1 MSIRSGSIRVRGR
14 CYRQARVRG
23 KVCGTTSRPRLS
35 VYRSLR
41 GMIAQIVDDGRGVT
55 LVAVSTTAP
64 KEIRARFAGMK
75 GKVAVSKALGALLAE
90 RAKALGITRIV
101 FDRGGNLFH
110 GRVRAVA
117 EGAREGGLL
126 F

>member
-14 CYRQARVRG
+14 CYRKARVRR
-23 KVCGTTSRPRLS
+23 KVCGTASRPRLS

-41 GMIAQIVDDGRGVT
+41 GMTAQIVDDGRGVT
-55 LVAVSTTAP
+55 LVAVSSTSP

>member
-1 MSIRSGSIRVRGR
+1 MSIRSGTIRVRGR
-14 CYRQARVRG
+14 CYRQARVRR
-23 KVCGTTSRPRLS
+23 KVSGTSSRPRLS

-41 GMIAQIVDDGRGVT
+41 GMTAQIVDDGRGVT
-55 LVAVSTTAP
+55 LVAASTTAP

>member
-1 MSIRSGSIRVRGR
+1 M
-14 CYRQARVRG
+14 A
-23 KVCGTTSRPRLS
+23 
-35 VYRSLR
+35 
-41 GMIAQIVDDGRGVT
+41 A
-55 LVAVSTTAP
+55 STTAP